1 MLRASIEEA
10 EKRQSVSGFNSVRGS
25 AKAEGRNKTIMA
37 MLSDKLRSGQN
48 FYSAQKARD
57 TNTPIPSEAGAAENK
72 KRLHP
77 LNLVGLNK
85 VNMNTIPVAVA
96 AAPSEIYADRA
107 SNPPSPRTLMEL

>member
-1 MLRASIEEA
+1 
-10 EKRQSVSGFNSVRGS
+10 
-25 AKAEGRNKTIMA
+25 MA

-72 KRLHP
+72 KKLHP